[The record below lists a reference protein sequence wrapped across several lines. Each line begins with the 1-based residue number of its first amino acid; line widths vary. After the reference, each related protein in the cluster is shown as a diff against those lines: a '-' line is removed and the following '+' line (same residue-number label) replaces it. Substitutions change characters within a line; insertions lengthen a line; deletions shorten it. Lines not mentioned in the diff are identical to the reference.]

1 MSNKYTMT
9 YSKWAGTSTVGG
21 LKHSLKDDADDM
33 PIAWAIWQVEDVE
46 WRAADMGIEV
56 SKEECAGILGAMN
69 DNHDATNGMSWDT
82 IDYWLDEL
90 RLDRENNIG

>member
-46 WRAADMGIEV
+46 YWAEEREMEV
-56 SKEECAGILGAMN
+56 SKEGAAKILGAMN
-69 DNHDATNGMSWDT
+69 DNHDATNGMNWDT
-82 IDYWLDEL
+82 IDYWLDEFAHKEKA
-90 RLDRENNIG
+90 DE

>member
-1 MSNKYTMT
+1 MT

-21 LKHSLKDDADDM
+21 LKHSLKDDADDT

-56 SKEECAGILGAMN
+56 SYEECAGILDAMN
-69 DNHDATNGMSWDT
+69 ADQDATTGMSWDT
-82 IDYWLDEL
+82 IDYFLDEL
-90 RLDRENNIG
+90 RLEREKNTG